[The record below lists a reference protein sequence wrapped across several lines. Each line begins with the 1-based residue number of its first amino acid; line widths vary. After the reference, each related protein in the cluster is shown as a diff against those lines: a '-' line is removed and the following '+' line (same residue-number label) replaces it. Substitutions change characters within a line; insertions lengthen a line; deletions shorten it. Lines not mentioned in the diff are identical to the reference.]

1 MSQKNISDYASDRV
15 LSKESLAW
23 FKVKCGLSDVIAAAT
38 ELLTTS
44 LGEDAG
50 EVVCHSADGLY
61 KLIDDEFMTCVSI
74 DSAARRIQNQAPCGI
89 TGC

>member
-1 MSQKNISDYASDRV
+1 MSPKNISDYASDRV

-50 EVVCHSADGLY
+50 EVVCNSAEGLND
-61 KLIDDEFMTCVSI
+61 LIDDEFMISVSM
-74 DSAARRIQNQAPCGI
+74 DTASYRMKNQAPCGI

>member
-50 EVVCHSADGLY
+50 EIICQSADRLSD
-61 KLIDDEFMTCVSI
+61 LIDDEFMMCVSV
-74 DSAARRIQNQAPCGI
+74 DSASRIMQNQATPRC
-89 TGC
+89 